1 VTIDHQSVED
11 RTVTLRD
18 RDSLAQE
25 RLPIDGIGEEIERR
39 VTAPWKT
46 PKLG

>member
-1 VTIDHQSVED
+1 
-11 RTVTLRD
+11 LRE

-25 RLPIDGIGEEIERR
+25 RLAIEGIAEEIERR
-39 VTAPWKT
+39 IVAPWKT